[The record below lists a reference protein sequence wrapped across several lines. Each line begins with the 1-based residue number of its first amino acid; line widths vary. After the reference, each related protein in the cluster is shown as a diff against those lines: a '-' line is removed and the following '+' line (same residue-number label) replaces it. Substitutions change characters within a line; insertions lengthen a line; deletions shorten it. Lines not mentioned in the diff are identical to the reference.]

1 MPRAKRIT
9 PTNVDN
15 RLKMPEA
22 GFARWRPQLFHE
34 RFNQDGSRK
43 VVEGFKNTLTD
54 REFIPPEGWN
64 ADLSRL
70 DHGDL
75 ATTRHGGG
83 RFSKEFWE
91 SLGWDE
97 NGNRINTD
105 ENSGLRAGH

>member
-75 ATTRHGGG
+75 ATTRHGGAIQQGILGVAGLG
-83 RFSKEFWE
+83 REREPDKY
-91 SLGWDE
+91 
-97 NGNRINTD
+97 
-105 ENSGLRAGH
+105 